1 MSRTNS
7 GPYVIFDTRSHKY
20 FCVGL
25 RNAEKRGWHSKSA
38 DATTFSTRT
47 EAAAAKAGI
56 QIYGRTARGSIT
68 VIPAPKVA
76 QVNAENLHEA
86 ANYAIK
92 ALCDQLEGIAA

>member
-1 MSRTNS
+1 MSRTNN

-25 RNAEKRGWHSKSA
+25 RDSRNRGWHSTSA
-38 DATTFSTRT
+38 LATTFATQSQ
-47 EAAAAKAGI
+47 AAAAKAGI

-76 QVNAENLHEA
+76 QASAENLHEA
-86 ANYAIK
+86 A
-92 ALCDQLEGIAA
+92 QEAA